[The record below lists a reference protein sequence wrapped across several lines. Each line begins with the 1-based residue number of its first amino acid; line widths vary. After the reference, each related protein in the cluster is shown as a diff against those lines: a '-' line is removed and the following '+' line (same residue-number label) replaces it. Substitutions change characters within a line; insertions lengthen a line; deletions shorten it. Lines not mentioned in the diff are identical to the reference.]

1 MLQDRLFAKLETKLA
16 ESFDGFIALDS
27 CERLSGGASQETY
40 CIKITLRGGPLKL
53 AMRRAA
59 GGEEVLFSKQGPGL
73 LVEAQL
79 FEAAHKAGVPVPK
92 IYSILQPEDGL
103 GPGFIMQWLDGETLG
118 ARINKLP
125 ELEEVRPKLA
135 FECGNILAKIHDI
148 DVSANG
154 LSGALSTMS
163 SKTLVEDMWAEYRAF
178 NAPQPMIDYTALWLL
193 DNLPPDIDYR
203 LTHNDFRN
211 GNLMVTPK
219 GIAAVLDWE
228 LAYIGDPVRDLGW
241 MCTNSW
247 RFGSYDLPVGGF
259 GTREDLLAGYKAQS
273 GRDIDPQH
281 LHFWEVF
288 GSFWWAIGCLKMVD
302 GWRNGPDPNVER
314 PAIGRRSSECQAD
327 CVNLIISGPVAL
339 AAPDETATSLGM
351 PNMHELLSSVRDFLR
366 QDARQELTGRNN
378 FLALVASNTLDIV
391 QRELSL
397 GGAIAA
403 AEKTRLMALLG
414 KEDTLEAL
422 RWQLVGS
429 LRDGSMTLNHS
440 GLAAHLRETVI
451 NQLAVDQPKYS
462 GLKAALSQ
470 I

>member
-1 MLQDRLFAKLETKLA
+1 
-16 ESFDGFIALDS
+16 
-27 CERLSGGASQETY
+27 
-40 CIKITLRGGPLKL
+40 
-53 AMRRAA
+53 
-59 GGEEVLFSKQGPGL
+59 
-73 LVEAQL
+73 
-79 FEAAHKAGVPVPK
+79 
-92 IYSILQPEDGL
+92 
-103 GPGFIMQWLDGETLG
+103 
-118 ARINKLP
+118 
-125 ELEEVRPKLA
+125 
-135 FECGNILAKIHDI
+135 
-148 DVSANG
+148 
-154 LSGALSTMS
+154 
-163 SKTLVEDMWAEYRAF
+163 
-178 NAPQPMIDYTALWLL
+178 
-193 DNLPPDIDYR
+193 
-203 LTHNDFRN
+203 
-211 GNLMVTPK
+211 
-219 GIAAVLDWE
+219 
-228 LAYIGDPVRDLGW
+228 
-241 MCTNSW
+241 
-247 RFGSYDLPVGGF
+247 
-259 GTREDLLAGYKAQS
+259 
-273 GRDIDPQH
+273 
-281 LHFWEVF
+281 
-288 GSFWWAIGCLKMVD
+288 MVD